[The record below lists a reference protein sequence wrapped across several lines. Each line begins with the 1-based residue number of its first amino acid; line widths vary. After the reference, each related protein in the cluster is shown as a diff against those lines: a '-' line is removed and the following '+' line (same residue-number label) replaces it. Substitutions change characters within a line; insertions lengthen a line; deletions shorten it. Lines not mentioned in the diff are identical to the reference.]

1 MIDIHDHLIY
11 GVDDGAT
18 DLEMSLAMAHEAAAD
33 GITHIVCTPHAN
45 NVYNYQAEVNEAR
58 LAELRGL
65 LKGVVDLSLGCE
77 FHLTA
82 DNIADALAN
91 PLRYSFNGKGYL
103 LIEFPEMTIPPQLA
117 DAMFRTLPRGASPT
131 RDYGGVD
138 SPRMPGPGVRQRPV
152 WALGQGRRVFFQCAS
167 GAQLDPLSRHRFAP
181 HRMASAAPE
190 EELSLCGPKGR
201 RGDRAAAVPHQSAGR
216 SPGSGV
222 AGTTRTRRALGT
234 CAAEAQLAQDHS
246 RLRNRSGGQQRPLES
261 PVRTVDPRGVLP
273 HPQKQRRGAQRAPRW
288 GTRYPAPN
296 AMHPGSCTL
305 CENPPD
311 AVFTAPGRHRRPGS
325 DR

>member
-1 MIDIHDHLIY
+1 MIDIHNHLIY

-117 DAMFRTLPRGASPT
+117 DAMF
-131 RDYGGVD
+131 
-138 SPRMPGPGVRQRPV
+138 
-152 WALGQGRRVFFQCAS
+152 
-167 GAQLDPLSRHRFAP
+167 
-181 HRMASAAPE
+181 
-190 EELSLCGPKGR
+190 EL
-201 RGDRAAAVPHQSAGR
+201 QSAGYTLI
-216 SPGSGV
+216 V
-222 AGTTRTRRALGT
+222 AHPERYPAVHRQPEIM
-234 CAAEAQLAQDHS
+234 AEWI
-246 RLRNRSGGQQRPLES
+246 
-261 PVRTVDPRGVLP
+261 
-273 HPQKQRRGAQRAPRW
+273 RRGCLVQVSANALYGRWGKDAESFSNALLERNWIHFLATDSHRIEWRPPHLKRSYRYVAQRAGEETARRLCLTNPLAAVQGAVWPEQPEPVGLW
-288 GTRYPAPN
+288 GHAPLKLN
-296 AMHPGSCTL
+296 WHRTT
-305 CENPPD
+305 
-311 AVFTAPGRHRRPGS
+311 AVSATGAAGNRGLWSRLFGR
-325 DR
+325 

>member
-45 NVYNYQAEVNEAR
+45 NVYDYQAEVNEAR

-117 DAMFRTLPRGASPT
+117 DAMF
-131 RDYGGVD
+131 
-138 SPRMPGPGVRQRPV
+138 
-152 WALGQGRRVFFQCAS
+152 
-167 GAQLDPLSRHRFAP
+167 
-181 HRMASAAPE
+181 
-190 EELSLCGPKGR
+190 EL
-201 RGDRAAAVPHQSAGR
+201 QSAGYTLI
-216 SPGSGV
+216 V
-222 AGTTRTRRALGT
+222 AHPERYPAVHRQPEIM
-234 CAAEAQLAQDHS
+234 AEWI
-246 RLRNRSGGQQRPLES
+246 
-261 PVRTVDPRGVLP
+261 
-273 HPQKQRRGAQRAPRW
+273 RRGCLVQVSANALYGRWGKDAESFSNALLERNWIHFLATDSHRIEWRPPHLKRSYRYVAQRAGEETARRLCLTNPLAAVQGAVWPEQPEPVGLW
-288 GTRYPAPN
+288 GHAPLKLN
-296 AMHPGSCTL
+296 WHRTT
-305 CENPPD
+305 
-311 AVFTAPGRHRRPGS
+311 AVSATGAAGNRGLWSRLFGR
-325 DR
+325 

>member
-117 DAMFRTLPRGASPT
+117 DAMF
-131 RDYGGVD
+131 
-138 SPRMPGPGVRQRPV
+138 
-152 WALGQGRRVFFQCAS
+152 
-167 GAQLDPLSRHRFAP
+167 
-181 HRMASAAPE
+181 
-190 EELSLCGPKGR
+190 EL
-201 RGDRAAAVPHQSAGR
+201 QSAGYTLI
-216 SPGSGV
+216 V
-222 AGTTRTRRALGT
+222 AHPERYPAVHRQPEIM
-234 CAAEAQLAQDHS
+234 AEWI
-246 RLRNRSGGQQRPLES
+246 
-261 PVRTVDPRGVLP
+261 
-273 HPQKQRRGAQRAPRW
+273 RRGCLVQVSANALYGRWGKDAESFSNALLERNWIHFLATDSHRIEWRPPHLKRSYRYVAQRAGEETARRLCLTNPLAAVQGAVWPEQPEPVGLW
-288 GTRYPAPN
+288 GHAPLKLN
-296 AMHPGSCTL
+296 WHRTT
-305 CENPPD
+305 
-311 AVFTAPGRHRRPGS
+311 AVSATGAAGNRGLWSRLFGR
-325 DR
+325 

>member
-1 MIDIHDHLIY
+1 
-11 GVDDGAT
+11 VDDGAT

-117 DAMFRTLPRGASPT
+117 DAMF
-131 RDYGGVD
+131 
-138 SPRMPGPGVRQRPV
+138 
-152 WALGQGRRVFFQCAS
+152 
-167 GAQLDPLSRHRFAP
+167 
-181 HRMASAAPE
+181 
-190 EELSLCGPKGR
+190 EL
-201 RGDRAAAVPHQSAGR
+201 QSAGYTLI
-216 SPGSGV
+216 V
-222 AGTTRTRRALGT
+222 AHPERYPAVHRQPEIM
-234 CAAEAQLAQDHS
+234 AEWI
-246 RLRNRSGGQQRPLES
+246 
-261 PVRTVDPRGVLP
+261 
-273 HPQKQRRGAQRAPRW
+273 RRGCLVQVSANALYGRWGKDAESFSNALLERNWIHFLATDSHRIEWRPPHLKRSYRYVAQRAGEETARRLCLTNPLAAVQGAVWPEQPEPVGLW
-288 GTRYPAPN
+288 GHAPLKLN
-296 AMHPGSCTL
+296 WHRTT
-305 CENPPD
+305 
-311 AVFTAPGRHRRPGS
+311 AVSATGAAGNRGLWSRLFGR
-325 DR
+325 